1 MSNKIYPGEYII
13 ITFHRRPDTGL
24 PDNMEGLCARVQE
37 VYDDGRVSVDLLYHY
52 ALLGVAPHVELHPGE
67 YEPVT
72 LKSYGV
78 TVCRTGY
85 VSGILAPNENQ
96 AKEVV
101 DLFITADEVNWSN
114 DWPSSDAEVE
124 G

>member
-1 MSNKIYPGEYII
+1 MSNKINPGEYII

-24 PDNMEGLCARVQE
+24 PDNMEGLCAQVKE
-37 VYDDGRVSVDLLYHY
+37 VYDDGRVSADLLYHY

-67 YEPVT
+67 YERVT
-72 LKSYGV
+72 LKRYCV

-85 VSGILAPNENQ
+85 VSGILATSETQ
-96 AKEVV
+96 AKNVV
-101 DLFITADEVNWSN
+101 DLFITDAEVSWSN
-114 DWPSSDAEVE
+114 DWPASDAEAE